1 MWKNWIER
9 VKKVNLWLIIL
20 VVVGLYIAFF
30 GEHNYT
36 EIMELER
43 EIKELKTEIKAM
55 KDSCSIYELKLKQL
69 ETDPETFEKII
80 REQYQMKRPEEDLYI
95 VKEK

>member
-1 MWKNWIER
+1 MWKKIKECINKI
-9 VKKVNLWLIIL
+9 NYWLIIL
-20 VVVGLYIAFF
+20 IAVGLYIAFF

-36 EIMELER
+36 EIMKLES

-55 KDSCSIYELKLKQL
+55 KDSCSIYEFKLKQL

>member
-1 MWKNWIER
+1 MWER
-9 VKKVNLWLIIL
+9 FKERIKKINYWLIIL
-20 VVVGLYIAFF
+20 IAVGLYIAFF
-30 GEHNYT
+30 GEHNYA
-36 EIMELER
+36 EIIELEK
-43 EIKELKTEIKAM
+43 EIKELKADIKAM
-55 KDSCSIYELKLKQL
+55 KDSCALYELKLQQL